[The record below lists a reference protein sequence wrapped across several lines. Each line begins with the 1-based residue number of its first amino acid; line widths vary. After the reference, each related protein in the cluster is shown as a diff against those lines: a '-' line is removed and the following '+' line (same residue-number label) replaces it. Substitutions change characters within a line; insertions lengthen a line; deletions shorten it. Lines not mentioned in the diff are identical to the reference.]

1 MKNTVM
7 IDSSFYTSA
16 NKSLRSMAKSL
27 ESYQKDFDLLMS
39 NRNELLKMYSSY
51 SQIQI
56 SEMAESL
63 RKTMDLY
70 AKINA
75 SYLTNDLFSDS
86 MRNTIESLAQS
97 FKAYEQMNIAES
109 AKAIAE
115 SINAMSKSLRL
126 EQLKQLQQIDFSCMF
141 ADIVPKSTSLSD
153 IVETAY
159 SRVQNELEEDFD
171 GDDSFTEAEIQEV
184 LTEQATDSK
193 GFQAKFANWTEKK
206 KIQFFIIWQL
216 ICFIYGN
223 FFQPYFQ
230 ENVGIPVTAYVVS
243 NVKELPE
250 KGARIIG
257 KIHENIEAII
267 TENTN
272 YYYRVTFTNENG
284 EIIEGYVAKRNLKI
298 IEEKKDAID
307 EIHSESE

>member
-1 MKNTVM
+1 M

-159 SRVQNELEEDFD
+159 SRVQNELEEDCD

>member
-159 SRVQNELEEDFD
+159 SRVQNELEEDCD

>member
-1 MKNTVM
+1 
-7 IDSSFYTSA
+7 
-16 NKSLRSMAKSL
+16 MAKSL
-27 ESYQKDFDLLMS
+27 ESYQKDFDLLIS

-159 SRVQNELEEDFD
+159 SRVQNELEEDCD

>member
-159 SRVQNELEEDFD
+159 SRVQNELEEDCD

-206 KIQFFIIWQL
+206 KIQFFVPTVKSCSAMPTPVSTIVRL
-216 ICFIYGN
+216 ERRRVHARN
-223 FFQPYFQ
+223 APY
-230 ENVGIPVTAYVVS
+230 IVTNPSCA
-243 NVKELPE
+243 
-250 KGARIIG
+250 
-257 KIHENIEAII
+257 
-267 TENTN
+267 
-272 YYYRVTFTNENG
+272 NECD
-284 EIIEGYVAKRNLKI
+284 R
-298 IEEKKDAID
+298 
-307 EIHSESE
+307 

>member
-159 SRVQNELEEDFD
+159 SRVQ
-171 GDDSFTEAEIQEV
+171 EV

>member
-1 MKNTVM
+1 M

>member
-27 ESYQKDFDLLMS
+27 ESYQKDFDLLIS

-159 SRVQNELEEDFD
+159 SRVQNELEEDCD

>member
-1 MKNTVM
+1 
-7 IDSSFYTSA
+7 
-16 NKSLRSMAKSL
+16 MAKSL

-159 SRVQNELEEDFD
+159 SRVQNELEEDCD

>member
-1 MKNTVM
+1 
-7 IDSSFYTSA
+7 
-16 NKSLRSMAKSL
+16 
-27 ESYQKDFDLLMS
+27 
-39 NRNELLKMYSSY
+39 
-51 SQIQI
+51 
-56 SEMAESL
+56 
-63 RKTMDLY
+63 
-70 AKINA
+70 
-75 SYLTNDLFSDS
+75 

-284 EIIEGYVAKRNLKI
+284 ETIEGYVAKRNLKI